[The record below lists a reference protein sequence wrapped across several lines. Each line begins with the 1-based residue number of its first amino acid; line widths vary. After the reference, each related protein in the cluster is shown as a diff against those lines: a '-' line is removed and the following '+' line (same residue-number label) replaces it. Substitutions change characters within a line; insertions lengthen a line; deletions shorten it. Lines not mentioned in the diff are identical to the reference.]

1 MGRKHVKHDVEEA
14 LNLEQS
20 LHPLE
25 LRDDEGFYPFSP
37 VWRWTPQNGKKKG
50 ERVSLTI
57 DSRNASQRE
66 LLSDGNHAHRFFY
79 SEYQSQFS
87 WAVEALG
94 QGLKTMCLESRCSH
108 DEASYTRN
116 AVGSFFEYC
125 RQNNVRLDTFKDF
138 SFQLMCAWRNDLR
151 YVEMNS
157 RYKSTL
163 FRRFSRVVERVM
175 GTNLLPV
182 KFTMPVYTSDAPEP
196 LSPYSDAVMY
206 QLIGACVSDIEQ
218 VMEASK
224 DFEKLGDAVFVPET
238 ELYAKGADW
247 RRIVRIYLENCSF
260 RAGYVP
266 DTRQESEGRTKLANM
281 VSRVSSV
288 SPNEAQKF
296 ADTVKLVCSESNLES
311 LDTYKRLTEKQ
322 VPTRGSLFPFLLFF
336 LICSGK
342 NKEVV
347 MSWKRNYHL
356 GKNSVSPLDWKDPL
370 DPTKCRL
377 RGYKSRGKGRG
388 KMEADD
394 TYIKISEEGMFPI
407 LRFLLWYTE
416 PLVSFV
422 GERSK
427 DSLWLYFGKRGVHD
441 CNISERFLQSAQA
454 FLERHEIW
462 DVSVGTNGEISNV
475 RLTSVDS
482 RRFRKV
488 YAAKEF
494 LKAVNEAQNHQELAA
509 SLTHALKHK
518 QFDTTFGSYLS
529 LGAPKAITD
538 IGIFTLQEN
547 YLEEARKFR
556 GVRKEH
562 AKVEGLPGFYAA
574 CDNPQAPDYEGANP
588 SGAKYCQEYDMC
600 LGCTQSRVFDPH
612 LPRIAKR
619 ILQYEAHRETMSR
632 ESWDAAYGRKL
643 ARAQDVLKGWSDKTA
658 VNDAWD
664 AAKNDSVFLPEIICR
679 G

>member
-1 MGRKHVKHDVEEA
+1 MGRKRIQHDVEEA

-50 ERVSLTI
+50 EMVSLTI
-57 DSRNASQRE
+57 DSRIATEKE
-66 LLSDGNHAHRFFY
+66 LISGGNYSHRFFY
-79 SEYQSQFS
+79 SEYHSQFS

-94 QGLKTMCLESRCSH
+94 QGLKTMCLESRCSQN
-108 DEASYTRN
+108 DASYTRN

-151 YVEMNS
+151 NVEMNS
-157 RYKSTL
+157 RYKAAV

-175 GTNLLPV
+175 GTSLLPV
-182 KFTMPVYTSDAPEP
+182 KFTMPVYTSDAPDP
-196 LSPYSDAVMY
+196 LPPYSDAVMY
-206 QLIGACVSDIEQ
+206 QLIGACVSDIES
-218 VMEASK
+218 VMKATG
-224 DFEKLGDAVFVPET
+224 DFEQLGGTVFVPET

-247 RRIVRIYLENCSF
+247 RRIIRAYLEKCSF
-260 RAGYVP
+260 RGEYMP
-266 DTRQESEGRTKLANM
+266 DTHPESDGRTKLNYM
-281 VSRVSSV
+281 TSRVANTSATELETFLDAV
-288 SPNEAQKF
+288 E
-296 ADTVKLVCSESNLES
+296 LICSESNTEK
-311 LDTYKRLTEKQ
+311 LDFYKRLTEKQ
-322 VPTRGSLFPFLLFF
+322 VSTRGSLFPFLLFF

-347 MSWKRNYHL
+347 MSWKRTYRI
-356 GKNSVSPLDWKDPL
+356 GKNAVSPLDWKDPL
-370 DPTKCRL
+370 DPTKCRV
-377 RGYKSRGKGRG
+377 RGYKSRGKGRA

-394 TYIKISEEGMFPI
+394 TYIKISEEGMYPI

-441 CNISERFLQSAQA
+441 CNISDRFLQSAQA

-462 DVSVGTNGEISNV
+462 DVSVGADGEISNV
-475 RLTSVDS
+475 RLTSLDS

-488 YAAKEF
+488 YAAKEMM
-494 LKAVNEAQNHQELAA
+494 KAVNEAQNHQELAA
-509 SLTHALKHK
+509 SLAHALKHK

-529 LGAPKAITD
+529 LGTPKAITD

-574 CDNPQAPDYEGANP
+574 CDNPQAPDYEGATP
-588 SGAKYCQEYDMC
+588 AGGKDCQEYDMC
-600 LGCTQSRVFDPH
+600 LGCTQSRVFDAH

-619 ILQYEAHRETMSR
+619 ILQYDAHRETMPR
-632 ESWDAAYGRKL
+632 EGWEAAYGRKL
-643 ARAQDVLKGWSDKTA
+643 ARAQDVLDGWSDKAA
-658 VNDAWD
+658 VKDAWD